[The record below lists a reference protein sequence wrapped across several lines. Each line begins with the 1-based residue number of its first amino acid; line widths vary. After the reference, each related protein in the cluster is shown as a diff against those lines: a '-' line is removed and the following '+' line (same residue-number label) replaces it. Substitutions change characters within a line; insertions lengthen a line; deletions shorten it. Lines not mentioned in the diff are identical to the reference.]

1 MLVLGCTNHQSVVI
15 DEVIRVT
22 VINNKQG
29 QVVLGIEVPDGI
41 QIRRED
47 TQAQDRQTAHLQPGE
62 I

>member
-1 MLVLGCTNHQSVVI
+1 MLVPGFTNHQSVVI

-29 QVVLGIEVPDGI
+29 PVVLGSDVPDGI

-47 TQAQDRQTAHLQPGE
+47 TQAQHRHSGQSQHTE

>member
-47 TQAQDRQTAHLQPGE
+47 NQAQNRQTGQTQHTK

>member
-47 TQAQDRQTAHLQPGE
+47 THAKDRQTAQSEHTE

>member
-22 VINNKQG
+22 VINNKQV
-29 QVVLGIEVPDGI
+29 QVVLGIDVPDGI

-47 TQAQDRQTAHLQPGE
+47 TQAQHRHSGQPQHTE

>member
-1 MLVLGCTNHQSVVI
+1 MLVLGCTNHQSVII

-29 QVVLGIEVPDGI
+29 QVVLGIDVPEGI
-41 QIRRED
+41 QIRGED
-47 TQAQDRQTAHLQPGE
+47 THSPHRQTDLLQHTE